1 MDSVILK
8 PLGLS
13 SAISSASN
21 TDFSSNKLVRIT
33 HTANTVKVNIITCK
47 YASNSST
54 KWSIALTGGQDIILE
69 KDPTDTLTSNAITA
83 AIRGVAVAY
92 RN

>member
-13 SAISSASN
+13 AGIDKNAN
-21 TDFSSNKLVRIT
+21 NNFDGNKLVRIT
-33 HTANTVKVNIITCK
+33 NSQNTAANWEITCK
-47 YASNSST
+47 YASNSAT

-69 KDPTDTLTSNAITA
+69 KDATDTLTSNANSLTL
-83 AIRGVAVAY
+83 RGVAVAY

>member
-1 MDSVILK
+1 MDSAIFK
-8 PLGLS
+8 PLGSSITVS
-13 SAISSASN
+13 SAVNSN
-21 TDFSSNKLVRIT
+21 FNSNKLVRIT
-33 HTANTVKVNIITCK
+33 HTGTVTSNHIITCK
-47 YASNSST
+47 LASDSST